1 MTSPA
6 SPLTR
11 ANAPLPLWGD
21 VASWLFTLTL
31 WTLIGIVA
39 SNRWGPTRQWLRDG
53 LEGVGGVAWLGLL
66 AVAVALMLHQEQRA
80 QRLIQQARPVLFTVL
95 TTLSGVAGLLGV
107 FLLLFVSSGA

>member
-6 SPLTR
+6 SPLAR

-21 VASWLFTLTL
+21 VVSWLFTLTL
-31 WTLIGIVA
+31 WTMIGLV
-39 SNRWGPTRQWLRDG
+39 SSHRWEPGRQWLQNG

-80 QRLIQQARPVLFTVL
+80 QRLLQQARPVLLPLL
-95 TTLSGVAGLLGV
+95 TTLCGVAGLLGV
-107 FLLLFVSSGA
+107 FLLLFVSAGP